1 MKRKYRSES
10 EMSAL
15 VSEWQSSG
23 ATKKSFCIQHGISQA
38 VFQYWQKKLGGSAL
52 PEHAPTGFVPV
63 EVRTT
68 ARRCDPVRLTVKFAD
83 GVEVHVH

>member
-1 MKRKYRSES
+1 
-10 EMSAL
+10 MSAL
-15 VSEWQSSG
+15 VAEWQSSG
-23 ATKKSFCIQHGISQA
+23 ETKKSFCSQHGISAA
-38 VFQYWQKKLGGSAL
+38 VFHYWHKKLGGSAS

-68 ARRCDPVRLTVKFAD
+68 SRSSDPVRLTVKFAD